1 MECIYIVIQGDC
13 IKGDLTLNKQIKKLV
28 TTSVA
33 TEILSGPVYFT
44 IDFSKANAETRNEI
58 DKEMNQRKEIGDAL
72 LKEIDN
78 NKSDFK
84 DPAVAERLKGQVKNY
99 RDGVAER
106 GKATMTAKAGAQA
119 IRATVNKVG
128 EKAWNK
134 LVKKIENTT
143 GTKLVMFH
151 YQSINKFCDILT
163 GFEGNLADGIANGLT
178 NKFGFNKQ
186 FAYVVARAFIAIVL

>member
-1 MECIYIVIQGDC
+1 M
-13 IKGDLTLNKQIKKLV
+13 NKQIKKIL

-33 TEILSGPVYFT
+33 TAILSGPVYFT
-44 IDFSKANAETRNEI
+44 IDSGKANAETIGEI
-58 DKEMNQRKEIGDAL
+58 DKEMDQRKKIGDAL

-78 NKSDFK
+78 SKSDFK
-84 DPAVAERLKGQVKNY
+84 DPAVADRLKGQVKNY

-143 GTKLVMFH
+143 ATKLVMFY

-163 GFEGNLADGIANGLT
+163 GFEGKLADGIANGLT
-178 NKFGFNKQ
+178 NNFGFNKQ

>member
-1 MECIYIVIQGDC
+1 M
-13 IKGDLTLNKQIKKLV
+13 NKKFKKI
-28 TTSVA
+28 A
-33 TEILSGPVYFT
+33 TATIALSIISGPIYFT
-44 IDFSKANAETRNEI
+44 VESGKANAETMKAV
-58 DKEMNQRKEIGDAL
+58 DKEMEQRKKTGDAL

-78 NKSDFK
+78 SKNEFK
-84 DPAVAERLKGQVKNY
+84 DPAAAEELKKQVRNY
-99 RDGVAER
+99 RDGVADR
-106 GKATMTAKAGAQA
+106 GKATMTAKAGAKA
-119 IRATVNKVG
+119 IKATVNKVG

-163 GFEGNLADGIANGLT
+163 GFEGNLSDAIANAL
-178 NKFGFNKQ
+178 NKNFDFNKQ

>member
-1 MECIYIVIQGDC
+1 MLIYIVIWEKYY

-78 NKSDFK
+78 SRSDFK
-84 DPAVAERLKGQVKNY
+84 DPAVADRLKGQVKNY
-99 RDGVAER
+99 RDG
-106 GKATMTAKAGAQA
+106 
-119 IRATVNKVG
+119 
-128 EKAWNK
+128 
-134 LVKKIENTT
+134 
-143 GTKLVMFH
+143 
-151 YQSINKFCDILT
+151 
-163 GFEGNLADGIANGLT
+163 IANGLT
-178 NKFGFNKQ
+178 NNFGFNKQ
-186 FAYVVARAFIAIVL
+186 LHMLLLEHL

>member
-1 MECIYIVIQGDC
+1 M
-13 IKGDLTLNKQIKKLV
+13 NKQIKKIL
-28 TTSVA
+28 TASVA
-33 TEILSGPVYFT
+33 TAILSGPVYFT
-44 IDFSKANAETRNEI
+44 IDSGKANAETISEI
-58 DKEMNQRKEIGDAL
+58 DKEMNQRKEI
-72 LKEIDN
+72 DN
-78 NKSDFK
+78 SKSDFK

>member
-1 MECIYIVIQGDC
+1 M
-13 IKGDLTLNKQIKKLV
+13 NKQIKKIL
-28 TTSVA
+28 TASVA
-33 TEILSGPVYFT
+33 TAILSGPVYFT
-44 IDFSKANAETRNEI
+44 IDSGKANAKTRSEI

-78 NKSDFK
+78 SKSDFK
-84 DPAVAERLKGQVKNY
+84 DPAVAERLKWQVKNY
-99 RDGVAER
+99 RGGVAER
-106 GKATMTAKAGAQA
+106 GKATMTTKAGAQA

-163 GFEGNLADGIANGLT
+163 GFEGNLADDIANGLT

>member
-78 NKSDFK
+78 SKSDFK
-84 DPAVAERLKGQVKNY
+84 DSAVADRLKGQVKNY

-106 GKATMTAKAGAQA
+106 GKATMTAKVGAQA

-128 EKAWNK
+128 EKVWNK

-178 NKFGFNKQ
+178 NNFGFNKQ

>member
-78 NKSDFK
+78 RKSDFK
-84 DPAVAERLKGQVKNY
+84 DSAVADRLKGQVKNY

-128 EKAWNK
+128 EKVWNK

-178 NKFGFNKQ
+178 NNFGFNKQ